1 LVPFSL
7 FRDSARHRRRNGL
20 RAIVRERRE
29 IEKPAHYR
37 STGLQTPATTSEM
50 ARYLSAVRDR
60 ERKHSCRTIVAGMLD
75 AQEANATIDDEGVV
89 WPSRTALYSVM
100 ALQSEINP
108 RMIEIV
114 RELSGA
120 AMIMLPSSTKDFESA
135 QTAADIE
142 RYFRSANTDARSRVA
157 LMRLVW
163 DFIGSEFGSRL
174 QQYEKFYGGASF
186 LSKMNMYRAYDF
198 KLADALVDDALN
210 LPAL

>member
-1 LVPFSL
+1 
-7 FRDSARHRRRNGL
+7 
-20 RAIVRERRE
+20 
-29 IEKPAHYR
+29 
-37 STGLQTPATTSEM
+37 
-50 ARYLSAVRDR
+50 
-60 ERKHSCRTIVAGMLD
+60 MLD
-75 AQEANATIDDEGVV
+75 GQEANATIDDEGVV

-198 KLADALVDDALN
+198 KLADGLVDDALN